1 MVFQALV
8 ARKESIIK
16 LLPGDV
22 RWHRAAELSHN
33 YQVNSPVLVEFASA
47 TSLAEALPV
56 YRALM
61 ALDSKGFSAG
71 GRRNPIQG
79 GIARPSSVPRRL
91 SQVV

>member
-33 YQVNSPVLVEFASA
+33 YQVNSPVLVANDVVSIPM
-47 TSLAEALPV
+47 LPS
-56 YRALM
+56 RLTNR
-61 ALDSKGFSAG
+61 LHKGMLL
-71 GRRNPIQG
+71 
-79 GIARPSSVPRRL
+79 RL
-91 SQVV
+91 S